1 MEKKYIAIIVA
12 VAVIIL
18 AVVAAFAFTNN
29 NKSDTQLE
37 VLGNS
42 SVPEDGKIVVRLS
55 TLNGTTSLKNKEVHV
70 AVFDSNGKQVFNK
83 TKNTSD
89 NGKASIQ
96 LKNVTAGKK
105 YTVNVT
111 FDGDK
116 NYSANATSKKI
127 KIVEKKEVE
136 ETPEPAQTTQDTQTN
151 DSSQSSQ
158 GYNID
163 DMDGDGQLDV
173 FYSEGYN
180 DDVGMIQYYNTRGGE
195 HLEVYEDGSYYYMGA
210 DGSEEYGYV

>member
-1 MEKKYIAIIVA
+1 MEKKYIALIVVA
-12 VAVIIL
+12 AVIII
-18 AVVAAFAFTNN
+18 AVAAAFVYTNN
-29 NKSDTQLE
+29 PKQDTKLE
-37 VLGNS
+37 VVGNS
-42 SVPEDGKIVVRLS
+42 SIPEDGKIVVRLS
-55 TLNGTTSLKNKEVHV
+55 ALNGTTSLKNKEVHV
-70 AVFDSNGKQVFNK
+70 AVFNSDGKQVFNK

-89 NGKASIQ
+89 NGKASFA

-116 NYSANATSKKI
+116 NYSANKTSKKI
-127 KIVEKKEVE
+127 KITEKQVVE
-136 ETPEPAQTTQDTQTN
+136 ETPEPVQSAPATQSSQ
-151 DSSQSSQ
+151 DSSQS
-158 GYNID
+158 YNID

-210 DGSEEYGYV
+210 DGSEDYGYVY

>member
-1 MEKKYIAIIVA
+1 MEKKYIALIVVA
-12 VAVIIL
+12 AVIIIG
-18 AVVAAFAFTNN
+18 VAAAFVYTNN
-29 NKSDTQLE
+29 PKQDTKLE
-37 VLGNS
+37 VVGNS
-42 SVPEDGKIVVRLS
+42 SIPEDGKIVVRLS
-55 TLNGTTSLKNKEVHV
+55 ALNGTTSLKNKEVHV
-70 AVFDSNGKQVFNK
+70 AVFNSDGKQVFNK

-89 NGKASIQ
+89 NGKASFA

-116 NYSANATSKKI
+116 NYSANKTSKKI
-127 KIVEKKEVE
+127 KITEKQVVE
-136 ETPEPAQTTQDTQTN
+136 ETPEPVQSAPATQSSQ
-151 DSSQSSQ
+151 DSSQS
-158 GYNID
+158 YNID

-195 HLEVYEDGSYYYMGA
+195 HLEVYDDGSYYYMGA
-210 DGSEEYGYV
+210 DGSEDYGYVY